1 MRIAVDAMGGD
12 YAPEEIV
19 RGAVMAASE
28 LNVEI
33 ALVGDQK
40 QLEQELHKYDLN
52 NSIISI
58 VPASQVIAMDEHPA
72 AAVRKK
78 SDSSIMVATDLVKKG
93 EAQAVVSAGNTGAA
107 MAAAKLRL
115 RSIPG
120 IERPA
125 IATVIPTEQD
135 KCLLLDV
142 GANADCKPKHLL
154 HFALM
159 GSIYVEK
166 IWGIDKPKV
175 GLLNIGEEETKGN
188 ELSIAT
194 YELLKHSNLNFIG
207 NVEGRDITRGE
218 VDVIVCDGFVGN
230 VVLKFGEGLAS
241 SIFQL
246 IKGEIKKN
254 WIAKL
259 GVVFLVPIFK
269 ALKKKMDYT
278 EYGGAPL
285 LGVNGVA
292 IISHGSSKDKAIK
305 NAIRVAKEVVE
316 GQVVDN
322 ICQGVAKLGVEEECT
337 A

>member
-19 RGAVMAASE
+19 KGAIKAAAE

-33 ALVGDQK
+33 ALVGDPA
-40 QLEQELHKYDLN
+40 QLEKELHKHKFDQKL
-52 NSIISI
+52 ISI
-58 VPASQVIAMDEHPA
+58 VPALDVIAMDEHPA
-72 AAVRKK
+72 SAVRKK
-78 SDSSIMVATDLVKKG
+78 ADSSIMVSTDLVKRG
-93 EAQAVVSAGNTGAA
+93 QAQAVVSAGNTGAA

-125 IATVIPTEQD
+125 IAAIIPTEKG

-142 GANADCKPKHLL
+142 GANADCKPKHLV

-166 IWGIDKPKV
+166 IWGISQPKV

-194 YELLKHSNLNFIG
+194 YELLKQSNLNFVG
-207 NVEGRDITRGE
+207 NAEGRDITKGDI
-218 VDVIVCDGFVGN
+218 DVIVCDGFVGN

-254 WIAKL
+254 WLASL
-259 GVVFLVPIFK
+259 GIVFLASIFK

-285 LGVNGVA
+285 LGVNGVS
-292 IISHGSSKDKAIK
+292 IISHGSSNEKAIK

-316 GQVVDN
+316 GKVVEN
-322 ICQGVAKLGVEEECT
+322 ICQGVAKLGVSEGND
-337 A
+337 

>member
-12 YAPEEIV
+12 HAPQEIV
-19 RGAVMAASE
+19 KGAVSAASE
-28 LNVEI
+28 LKVEI
-33 ALVGDQK
+33 ALVGDPES
-40 QLEQELHKYDLN
+40 LEKELHKYNLQGL
-52 NSIISI
+52 SISI
-58 VPASQVIAMDEHPA
+58 VPAPQVIEMGEHPA

-78 SDSSIMVATDLVKKG
+78 PNSSIMVATELVKKG

-115 RSIPG
+115 RSISG

-125 IATVIPTEQD
+125 IATVLPAEKE

-142 GANADCKPKHLL
+142 GANVDCKPKHLL

-166 IWGIDKPKV
+166 IWGIRKPKV

-188 ELSIAT
+188 ELSLVT
-194 YELLKHSNLNFIG
+194 YDLLKNSGLNFIG
-207 NVEGRDITRGE
+207 NVEGRDITKGE
-218 VDVIVCDGFVGN
+218 VDVVVCDGFVGN
-230 VVLKFGEGLAS
+230 VVLKFGEGLSS
-241 SIFQL
+241 SIFHL
-246 IKGEIKKN
+246 LKAEIKKSFF
-254 WIAKL
+254 A
-259 GVVFLVPIFK
+259 PIGTMLLAPAFR
-269 ALKKKMDYT
+269 ALKKKMDYS

-285 LGVNGVA
+285 LGVNGVS
-292 IISHGSSKDKAIK
+292 IISHGSSKEKAIK

-322 ICQGVAKLGVEEECT
+322 ISQGVVMLGVEEN
-337 A
+337 

>member
-19 RGAVMAASE
+19 KGAIQAAKE
-28 LNVEI
+28 LEVEI
-33 ALVGDQK
+33 ALVGDPE
-40 QLEQELHKYDLN
+40 QLERELHKYDFNKQL
-52 NSIISI
+52 ISI
-58 VPASQVIAMDEHPA
+58 VPASEVITMGEHPA
-72 AAVRKK
+72 SAVRKK
-78 SDSSIMVATDLVKKG
+78 ADSSIMVATDLVKKG
-93 EAQAVVSAGNTGAA
+93 EAQAVISAGNTGAA

-125 IATVIPTEQD
+125 IATVMPTEKG
-135 KCLLLDV
+135 KCLILDV
-142 GANADCKPKHLL
+142 GANADCKPSHLL

-166 IWGIDKPKV
+166 IWGITQPKV

-194 YELLKHSNLNFIG
+194 YELLKQSNLNFVG
-207 NVEGRDITRGE
+207 NAEGRDITKGDI
-218 VDVIVCDGFVGN
+218 DVIVCDGFVGN

-246 IKGEIKKN
+246 IKGEIKRN
-254 WIAKL
+254 WLAGL
-259 GVVFLVPIFK
+259 GIVFLAPVLK

-285 LGVNGVA
+285 LGVNGVS
-292 IISHGSSKDKAIK
+292 IISHGSSKEKAIK

-316 GQVVDN
+316 GQVVEN
-322 ICQGVAKLGVEEECT
+322 ICQGVAKLGVSEG
-337 A
+337 

>member
-12 YAPEEIV
+12 HAPEEIV
-19 RGAVMAASE
+19 KGAVKAAAE
-28 LNVEI
+28 LGVEI
-33 ALVGDQK
+33 ILVGEPG
-40 QLEQELHKYDLN
+40 LVERELHKYNLKGLTI
-52 NSIISI
+52 SVLSASEIIT
-58 VPASQVIAMDEHPA
+58 MGEHPA
-72 AAVRKK
+72 SAVRKK
-78 SDSSIMVATDLVKKG
+78 ADSSIMVATDLVKKG
-93 EAQAVVSAGNTGAA
+93 EAQAVISAGNTGAA

-115 RSIPG
+115 RSIPN

-125 IATVIPTEQD
+125 IATVIPTEKG

-166 IWGIDKPKV
+166 IWGIDRPKV

-188 ELSIAT
+188 ELAIAT
-194 YELLKHSNLNFIG
+194 YELLKKSNLNFIG
-207 NVEGRDITRGE
+207 NAEGRDITKGDI
-218 VDVIVCDGFVGN
+218 DVIVCDGFVGN

-241 SIFQL
+241 SIFSW
-246 IKGEIKKN
+246 IKGEIKTN
-254 WIAKL
+254 WLAGL
-259 GVVFLVPIFK
+259 GLIFLAPVLQ

-285 LGVNGVA
+285 LGVNGVS
-292 IISHGSSKDKAIK
+292 IISHGSSKEKSIK

-316 GQVVDN
+316 AQVVEN
-322 ICQGVAKLGVEEECT
+322 ICQGVTKLGVSEE
-337 A
+337 